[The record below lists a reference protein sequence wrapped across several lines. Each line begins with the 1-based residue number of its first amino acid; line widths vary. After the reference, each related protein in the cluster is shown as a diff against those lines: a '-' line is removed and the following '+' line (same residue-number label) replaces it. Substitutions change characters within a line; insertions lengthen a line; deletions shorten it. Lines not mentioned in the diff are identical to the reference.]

1 VISTQSYI
9 ISLLISVSTTS
20 MILNFHVWINLPSL
34 SLIESTNYMS
44 EKAYSNK
51 ILEKVLETKVIITL

>member
-1 VISTQSYI
+1 MISTQSYI
-9 ISLLISVSTTS
+9 ISLLISVSITS

>member
-1 VISTQSYI
+1 MILTQSYI
-9 ISLLISVSTTS
+9 ISILISISITS